1 MSRWCSTSPW
11 LLKHVC
17 ESVSARH
24 LLRYI
29 NKNPLSSNI
38 TSNAPSPLCLI
49 NASSFLRYSNI
60 THLSS
65 LSVWFLWIFYS
76 FHLSF
81 YNSPPLRP
89 HPFHS
94 TVLNRLFFLVL
105 HMLFLLSTWL
115 SLSLRMSHFCSA
127 ESQQEGN
134 EFDFNGKVYIWT
146 QILAGLHYN
155 LRFCVINRC
164 TEINA
169 S

>member
-24 LLRYI
+24 LRRYI

-38 TSNAPSPLCLI
+38 TSNAPSALCLI

-115 SLSLRMSHFCSA
+115 SLSLSLFKNKSLLFSREPAGGEWIWFQW
-127 ESQQEGN
+127 ESLHL
-134 EFDFNGKVYIWT
+134 DADSRWT
-146 QILAGLHYN
+146 ALQPEVL
-155 LRFCVINRC
+155 CD
-164 TEINA
+164 
-169 S
+169 